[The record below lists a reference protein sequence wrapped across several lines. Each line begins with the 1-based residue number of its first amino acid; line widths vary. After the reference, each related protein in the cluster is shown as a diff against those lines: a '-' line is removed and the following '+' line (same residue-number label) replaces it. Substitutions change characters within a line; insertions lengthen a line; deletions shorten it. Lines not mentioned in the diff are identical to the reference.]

1 MVETIMT
8 VFAIGVFIAF
18 SIVMAIAVVLYFWT
32 NK

>member
-8 VFAIGVFIAF
+8 VFALGTFILFASIMIIAAF
-18 SIVMAIAVVLYFWT
+18 LYYWS

>member
-8 VFAIGVFIAF
+8 VFALGVFIVF
-18 SIVMAIAVVLYFWT
+18 ITFMALAVAVYFWT

>member
-8 VFAIGVFIAF
+8 VFAIGVFTTF
-18 SIVMAIAVVLYFWT
+18 GTVMVVVAILLYWI